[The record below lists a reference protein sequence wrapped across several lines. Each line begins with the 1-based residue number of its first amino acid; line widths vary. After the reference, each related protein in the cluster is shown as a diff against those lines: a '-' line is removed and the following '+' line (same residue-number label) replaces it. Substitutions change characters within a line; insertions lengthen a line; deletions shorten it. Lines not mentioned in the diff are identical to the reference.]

1 MQGAKTKAEGS
12 ILEVCDQSR
21 MSQATQQFVHSD
33 APHNKD
39 TQIQAKQLPPFFLSW
54 DLGMATASKFRR
66 LMSAVGTTLL
76 HSPGWNEGKARYGTL
91 GK

>member
-1 MQGAKTKAEGS
+1 MQGTKTEAEGS

-39 TQIQAKQLPPFFLSW
+39 TQIQAKITRPFSPA
-54 DLGMATASKFRR
+54 LGTRR
-66 LMSAVGTTLL
+66 GNRIRIQAPYECRRHDTS
-76 HSPGWNEGKARYGTL
+76 S
-91 GK
+91 

>member
-1 MQGAKTKAEGS
+1 MQGAKTEAEGS

-39 TQIQAKQLPPFFLSW
+39 TQIQAKQLPPFFPE
-54 DLGMATASKFRR
+54 LGLRHGDRIRIQAPYECRR
-66 LMSAVGTTLL
+66 HDTS
-76 HSPGWNEGKARYGTL
+76 S
-91 GK
+91 